1 MNEQDLQQ
9 ERSGDLFTAQEAQ
22 DIAGQNASGAPQ
34 PSALERAVE
43 RVRAVQGAKS
53 GGAGW
58 DRLFERYPE
67 AGGGKLDAEIFEGV
81 RAGLTPTE
89 AYQQSRLRAMQE
101 QERLRQS
108 AARAVGPLAGEGGP
122 QAFDPFLAGLNHKN

>member
-9 ERSGDLFTAQEAQ
+9 EHSGDLFTAEEAQ
-22 DIAGQNASGAPQ
+22 DIAGQNAAAPT

-43 RVRAVQGAKS
+43 RVRAVQGARS
-53 GGAGW
+53 DGAGW

-67 AGGGKLDAEIFEGV
+67 TRGEKLDAEIFEGV
-81 RAGLTPTE
+81 RGGLTPTE

-101 QERLRQS
+101 ENRLRQS
-108 AARAVGPLAGEGGP
+108 AARAVGSLAGDGGP
-122 QAFDPFLAGLNHKN
+122 QEFDPFLAGLNHKN